1 MPNFKALSIF
11 QIWETYQLYFS
22 HPIYYLAIYVYKCHF
37 SEKGYTPG
45 YPRFPYAMSG
55 DKISFALSPKLICK
69 RKITFR
75 KYLIKEMVRWNKSPK
90 LLSWIQILQL
100 KGSCEI
106 QKASLYPPIFLSVLF
121 HIYNRHNI
129 FFFEESNQNL
139 NQAQK
144 AITGKYTRYKL
155 SKKILQFTQVNK
167 SRQWLV
173 IWGEQNL
180 IFIQQLFSDG
190 KMLIILKAYPKSPRR
205 KSGENAHFCRQ
216 T

>member
-1 MPNFKALSIF
+1 MPNFKVLSIF

-155 SKKILQFTQVNK
+155 SKKNIAIYSGQQVQTVIGYLRRTK
-167 SRQWLV
+167 S
-173 IWGEQNL
+173 NL
-180 IFIQQLFSDG
+180 YSATFFWWKNVDY
-190 KMLIILKAYPKSPRR
+190 LKSL
-205 KSGENAHFCRQ
+205 S
-216 T
+216 